1 MTRKRVRPVM
11 VACMVAGLVV
21 TMAAPAHASTVFHQR
36 FKGLQAIAEYFRVND
51 CIETD
56 AIVLAERGV
65 FRDGTGSPTRQT
77 DVVVEVF
84 KGNFCTGTVISDA
97 FGTAVVADSAFTIDS
112 KLTSAQLNATVHV
125 TDFVSTASYNV
136 HVNMT
141 WTGTGSTS
149 TSKDHF
155 QQKFGGTTFME
166 TFHGT
171 TRDARATGSIT
182 RGTTTL
188 ISGTADFAAM
198 GNFTDSSQQF
208 SR

>member
-1 MTRKRVRPVM
+1 M
-11 VACMVAGLVV
+11 VACVVAGLVV
-21 TMAAPAHASTVFHQR
+21 TMATPAHASTVLHQR
-36 FKGLQAIAEYFRVND
+36 FKGLEAIAEYFQVSG
-51 CIETD
+51 CVETD
-56 AIVLAERGV
+56 ALILAEKGV

-77 DVVVEVF
+77 DVSVEVF
-84 KGNFCTGTVISDA
+84 KGNFCTQTVISDA
-97 FGTAVVADSAFTIDS
+97 FGTAVIADSAFTIDS
-112 KLTSAQLNATVHV
+112 KLSSAHLNATVHV
-125 TDFVSTASYNV
+125 TDFVSTASYNL
-136 HVNMT
+136 HVNET
-141 WTGTGSTS
+141 WTGTGATS

-198 GNFTDSSQQF
+198 GNFTDSFIQF
-208 SR
+208 TR

>member
-1 MTRKRVRPVM
+1 M
-11 VACMVAGLVV
+11 VACVVAGLVV
-21 TMAAPAHASTVFHQR
+21 TMATPAHASTVFHAR
-36 FKGLQAIAEYFRVND
+36 FKGLQAIAEYFRVNN

-56 AIVLAERGV
+56 AFVIPERGV
-65 FRDGTGSPTRQT
+65 FREGTGSPTRQT

-84 KGNFCTGTVISDA
+84 KFNFCTFTVISDA
-97 FGTAVVADSAFTIDS
+97 FGTAVIPDSAFTIDS
-112 KLTSAQLNATVHV
+112 QLTSAHLDASVRV

-149 TSKDHF
+149 TTKSHY
-155 QQKFGGTTFME
+155 QQKFGNLTFME
-166 TFHGT
+166 NFHGT

-198 GNFTDSSQQF
+198 GNFTDSFQEF
-208 SR
+208 SRS